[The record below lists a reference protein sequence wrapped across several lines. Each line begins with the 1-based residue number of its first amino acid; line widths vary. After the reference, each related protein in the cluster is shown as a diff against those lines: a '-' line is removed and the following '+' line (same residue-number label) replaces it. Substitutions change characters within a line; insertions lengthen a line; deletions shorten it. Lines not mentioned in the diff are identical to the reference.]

1 MEDEDVSAGSGTG
14 EAAGGRVEHVAEVG
28 VQLVKSDWLVQSAR
42 GEVCRASGREG
53 HAELGER
60 VHVYGHQSVRALG
73 VMGTSIGGMESVS
86 LIPESRGYAPSR
98 SGLLS

>member
-42 GEVCRASGREG
+42 GEVCRAGGREG
-53 HAELGER
+53 HAELVSGYMCTGIR
-60 VHVYGHQSVRALG
+60 VCGPWG